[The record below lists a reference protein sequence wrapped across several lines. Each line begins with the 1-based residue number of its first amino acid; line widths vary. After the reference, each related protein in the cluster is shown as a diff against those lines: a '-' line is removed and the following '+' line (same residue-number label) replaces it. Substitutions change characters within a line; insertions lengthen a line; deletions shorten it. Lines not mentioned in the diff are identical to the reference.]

1 MRRSRVSHERS
12 SSRYGCDLVVLR
24 MANRVTRFIIKVR
37 STGRGNDL
45 IKSFFHRDDGLL
57 PEVEACFPPVA
68 TTFFPVTSRAIS
80 HSVGR
85 AIAEAVAREGADV
98 VIWLRRCNDEVNEEK
113 VLPITLLE
121 TPSQLPNGGAP
132 TSLWRQTMAQKS
144 YW

>member
-1 MRRSRVSHERS
+1 MQRSRVSHERS

-45 IKSFFHRDDGLL
+45 IKSFFHRYDGLL
-57 PEVEACFPPVA
+57 PEVGACFPPVA